1 MLRETHLF
9 RMAAGCVL
17 MFLAGSPYLL
27 LDYGRAL
34 HDLRSL
40 QASTSMGM
48 TPPEL
53 LGRGW
58 TYHLPHSLWYG
69 VGWPMLFSALAGM
82 VWMAARHPGPA
93 LVLGSFPVAYYVA
106 AGAGYN
112 VFVRYMIPV
121 VPFLCIFAGYFVAS
135 AASAIAPAM
144 RLRPA
149 LVAAALGLAV
159 AAPPAINVVQFDRLL
174 TQEDSRISRR
184 ALADRERACAARR
197 CSSAGI
203 ATVTQRST
211 SCATVSSAS
220 TTAATRSR
228 PIGGRPASCRSGW

>member
-1 MLRETHLF
+1 MGVKYNAVILVLPMAIVEGIHAWQLRGDWRRLLRETHLF

-17 MFLAGSPYLL
+17 MFLAGNPYLL
-27 LDYGRAL
+27 LDHAEAL
-34 HDLRSL
+34 QDLRSL
-40 QASTSMGM
+40 QASTTMGM

-69 VGWPMLFSALAGM
+69 VGWPMLLSALAGM
-82 VWMAARHPGPA
+82 VWMAARHPASA

-135 AASAIAPAM
+135 AASAIAQ
-144 RLRPA
+144 
-149 LVAAALGLAV
+149 
-159 AAPPAINVVQFDRLL
+159 AI
-174 TQEDSRISRR
+174 S
-184 ALADRERACAARR
+184 AARWKR
-197 CSSAGI
+197 VGLG
-203 ATVTQRST
+203 TV
-211 SCATVSSAS
+211 
-220 TTAATRSR
+220 
-228 PIGGRPASCRSGW
+228 PASQRCTR